1 MKKIVSICAVVL
13 SLALLFTVFTACGKK
28 GEGTTDASTQAPVA
42 DGEYSIDITEAKAVV
57 KKGDTV
63 FQELSYPS
71 GIGYEFDLAYAKEHY
86 EFIDMN
92 FDGNLDLYIAVS
104 KVDDVINY
112 YCWLYNATAN
122 KFDFSAS
129 LSALKN
135 ISVDPYE
142 QLVLS
147 KTYYNGAEK
156 VSTYEW
162 VDGVLQL
169 KDIYGNE
176 GETIPQEVVQSYND
190 NTIGETSSS
199 NKTTSSNATT
209 QSQATPA
216 TTAHGGSNGGAS
228 ENKTTTA
235 PKTTK
240 PLLTTTSPVN
250 GIELYT
256 GDPENDQWY

>member
-1 MKKIVSICAVVL
+1 MKKIVSICAVIL
-13 SLALLFTVFTACGKK
+13 SVALLVTAFSACGKK
-28 GEGTTDASTQAPVA
+28 GEGTTDATTQAPVA
-42 DGEYSIDITEAKAVV
+42 DGEYSIDITAANAVV
-57 KKGDTV
+57 KKGDAV
-63 FQELSYPS
+63 FQELSYPN

-104 KVDDVINY
+104 KVDNVINY
-112 YCWLYNATAN
+112 YCWLYNASAN

-135 ISVDPYE
+135 ISVDSYE

-147 KTYYNGAEK
+147 KTYYNGIEK
-156 VSTYEW
+156 VSTYQW

-169 KDIYGNE
+169 KDVYGDE
-176 GETIPQEVVQSYND
+176 GVTIPQGVVQSYND
-190 NTIGETSSS
+190 NTIGEVS
-199 NKTTSSNATT
+199 NSEKATTTKATT
-209 QSQATPA
+209 QSQATSSTSA
-216 TTAHGGSNGGAS
+216 QGSNGGAS

-240 PLLTTTSPVN
+240 PLLTTTTPAN
-250 GIELYT
+250 GIELVT
-256 GDPENDQWY
+256 GDPEGDEWY